1 MFAICKYCAI
11 TLRRKGK
18 KEEMK
23 SNKTLIAVLQGIVV
37 LLLGIFVAVF
47 GVGAT
52 LNVYF
57 GIVACVLGAFLVA
70 FSLFLVLK
78 GEVLTFAPLALGGAL
93 IGVSV
98 GVFTNVISFAMLI
111 TILIF
116 ALMGLS
122 GGLVLYGI
130 YNMTKYSLFYGLGQM
145 VIGGGILALTL
156 VYHFNPDFAK
166 VFWII
171 VGILIAVYGGLQII
185 FALTKKK

>member
-1 MFAICKYCAI
+1 
-11 TLRRKGK
+11 
-18 KEEMK
+18 MK
-23 SNKTLIAVLQGIVV
+23 SNKTLIAVLEGIVV

-47 GVGAT
+47 GVGST

-57 GIVACVLGAFLVA
+57 GIVACVLGSFLLA
-70 FSLFLVLK
+70 FSLFLIFK

-93 IGVSV
+93 IGISI
-98 GVFTNVISFAMLI
+98 GVFTQVISFAMLI

-122 GGLVLYGI
+122 GALILYGL
-130 YNMTKYSLFYGLGQM
+130 YNLVKYSVFYGLGQM

-156 VYHFNPDFAK
+156 VYHFNPGFQN

-171 VGILIAVYGGLQII
+171 TGILIAVCGGLQVI